1 MMILLHIVTLLCH
14 VCIASSDLFSPVIE
28 CVEVQGSY
36 WWPEPIIRCNL
47 QCSSQCTCS
56 LGNITQVVVNCSNRN
71 VSLEQVAYPSKL
83 THLNWTSNDLSGIGK
98 DSFSGLTDLKQLD
111 LPNNLLTEIYP
122 GTFSGLVDMIILDLH
137 NNMLKK
143 IQPGTF
149 NGLINL
155 QILDLHNNVLTDIQA
170 GSFEGLSN
178 LHTLVLN
185 NNNITSIPLGA
196 FRELAN
202 LRVLVLDNNPLR
214 SINPDLFQNQSKL
227 EVLLLS
233 NTNLQF
239 LPNGIFHKMPL
250 LQHLNLSG
258 NNLDQLGRQ
267 PFRYCTYLFS
277 IDLSLNPLQWIRH
290 DTFEGLN
297 TETRVFVNH
306 FATCCFVTNKL
317 CFSKEPQS
325 PFLSC
330 GRMLPY
336 NIVRFGIWVV
346 CILAIFGNV
355 LGLVARCKYWQ
366 RTNTVQFLII
376 ANLAI
381 SDFLMGVYLIILLS
395 ADLYYTDYF
404 PSHSELWRNSPLC
417 KIAGSLSVLS
427 SEASVFLIT
436 LISIDRFF
444 CVKYPRSRY
453 LSNTKL
459 ICIII
464 FTIWLLAFVISITT
478 FILSGANSNFYF
490 VSEIC
495 VGLPISRD
503 PLYVI
508 NQTSVRVGTGY
519 FEDAYVEKP
528 ELVYTG
534 NKVSMFFSIAVFAGL
549 NLACF
554 LVVGCC
560 YTAILIFVRLSSKR
574 AGQRAISNKEIRIA
588 KKLFLLVLTDF
599 CCWVPIGV
607 LSILV
612 QGGAVEVNARAY
624 AWIATFVLPINSA
637 LNPFLYTLGDVIS
650 DKKFTC
656 KCCKNRNTNQV
667 MPLEA
672 LNG

>member
-1 MMILLHIVTLLCH
+1 MLITVH
-14 VCIASSDLFSPVIE
+14 V
-28 CVEVQGSY
+28 
-36 WWPEPIIRCNL
+36 
-47 QCSSQCTCS
+47 
-56 LGNITQVVVNCSNRN
+56 
-71 VSLEQVAYPSKL
+71 
-83 THLNWTSNDLSGIGK
+83 
-98 DSFSGLTDLKQLD
+98 DSFT
-111 LPNNLLTEIYP
+111 
-122 GTFSGLVDMIILDLH
+122 
-137 NNMLKK
+137 
-143 IQPGTF
+143 
-149 NGLINL
+149 
-155 QILDLHNNVLTDIQA
+155 A
-170 GSFEGLSN
+170 LSN
-178 LHTLVLN
+178 LHTLFLD
-185 NNNITSIPLGA
+185 NNNITNIPLGA
-196 FRELAN
+196 FRELSN
-202 LRVLVLDNNPLR
+202 LTVLVLDNNPLR
-214 SINPDLFQNQSKL
+214 SITPDLFQNQSNL
-227 EVLLLS
+227 EVLTLTNS
-233 NTNLQF
+233 NLQF
-239 LPNGIFHKMPL
+239 LPNGIFHNTPL

-277 IDLSLNPLQWIRH
+277 IDLSQNPLQWIRH
-290 DTFEGLN
+290 DTFQGLN
-297 TETRVFVNH
+297 TKTRMFVDH

-346 CILAIFGNV
+346 CILAMVGNV

-381 SDFLMGVYLIILLS
+381 SDFLMGMYLIILLS
-395 ADLYYTDYF
+395 ADLYYAEYF
-404 PSHSELWRNSPLC
+404 PSHSEMWRNSAVC

-427 SEASVFLIT
+427 SEASVFFIT
-436 LISIDRFF
+436 LISIDRFL
-444 CVKYPRSRY
+444 CVKYPRTRY
-453 LSNTKL
+453 LSNTKFT
-459 ICIII
+459 CIII
-464 FTIWLLAFVISITT
+464 STIWILAFVISITT
-478 FILSGANSNFYF
+478 FILTGIDSNFYS

-508 NQTSVRVGTGY
+508 NQISVRIGSGY
-519 FEDAYVEKP
+519 FENVYVEIP

-534 NKVSMFFSIAVFAGL
+534 NKVSMFFSIAVFTGL

-554 LVVGCC
+554 LVVGFC
-560 YTAILIFVRLSSKR
+560 YTAVLIFVRLSSKR
-574 AGQRAISNKEIRIA
+574 AGQGAISNKEIHMA

-612 QGGAVEVNARAY
+612 QAGAVEVDARAY

-650 DKKFTC
+650 QKKFTC
-656 KCCKNRNTNQV
+656 KCCKNHNTNQV